1 MVREISAYKHKTAEK
16 KFVKMKAEI
25 FVFLF
30 CLSVSYTLNC
40 RVCGHGDDD
49 LGICASDSDNGKLEK
64 CPTSLDACWYGSK
77 SKFFKSIFCV
87 IIYKLLYIVRM

>member
-1 MVREISAYKHKTAEK
+1 MVREISASKRKSAK
-16 KFVKMKAEI
+16 KIVEMKVEI
-25 FVFLF
+25 FVLLF
-30 CLSVSYTLNC
+30 CLSGSYTLNC
-40 RVCGHGDDD
+40 RVCGHEDDD

-77 SKFFKSIFCV
+77 SKFFKGIFCV